1 MRKTLET
8 EKPKVLLPSHGQQ
21 IHPAVKAWLDNVI
34 IPALVKQYIAANGVG
49 NEDQGVD
56 IESQKRKTQT

>member
-1 MRKTLET
+1 MGKTLET
-8 EKPKVLLPSHGQQ
+8 EKSESLLKSDEQQ
-21 IHPAVKAWLDNVI
+21 INPAVKAWLDNVI